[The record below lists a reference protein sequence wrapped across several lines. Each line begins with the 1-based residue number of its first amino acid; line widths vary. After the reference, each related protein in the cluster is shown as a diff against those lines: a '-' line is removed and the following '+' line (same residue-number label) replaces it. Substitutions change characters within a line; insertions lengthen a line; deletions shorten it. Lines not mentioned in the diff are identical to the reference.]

1 MDLEEQTLHYYSKIF
16 RIFLIIFFILIF
28 YYFFNLINKNILLT
42 NDILQINKSEKI
54 EIVFKNNIKNY
65 SDIDIFFLTIYSN
78 IYYKFYN
85 KFMHYGEFYLE
96 NNSSINDLLKI
107 ISKPSNIL
115 NKITIIEGWSKE
127 QLNKE
132 LSKHFSDIY
141 DIQYDDIIAD
151 TYFFEKNK
159 TFNSFVLKLNNIK
172 ENYFKKFNQ
181 SKLLEQFSDEEI
193 MTIGSLL
200 EKEGLGYKDKQ
211 KISSV
216 IFNRLNAN
224 MKLQID
230 ATVIYSITQGNYNFN
245 RKLLISDLNID
256 HPYNTYK
263 YYGLP
268 PKPISY
274 VGKKTLEIIF
284 ENNKT
289 DFLFYFFDNSLNR
302 HIFSKTYK
310 DHKKKLNEYR
320 NK

>member
-28 YYFFNLINKNILLT
+28 YYFFNLINKKILLI
-42 NDILQINKSEKI
+42 NDILQINKNEKI

-107 ISKPSNIL
+107 ISKPTNIL

-159 TFNSFVLKLNNIK
+159 TFNSFVLKLINIK

-211 KISSV
+211 QISSV

-289 DFLFYFFDNSLNR
+289 DFLFYFFDNYLNR

>member
-1 MDLEEQTLHYYSKIF
+1 MDLEEQTLHYYLKIF

-28 YYFFNLINKNILLT
+28 FYFFNLINKKIFLT
-42 NDILQINKSEKI
+42 QDILEINKSEKI
-54 EIVFKNNIKNY
+54 EKVLKFKIKNY
-65 SDIDIFFLTIYSN
+65 SDIDIFFLTIYSKL
-78 IYYKFYN
+78 YYKFYN

-96 NNSSINDLLKI
+96 KNSSINDLLKI
-107 ISKPSNIL
+107 ISKPSNVL

-127 QLNKE
+127 QLNRE
-132 LSKHFSDIY
+132 LSKYFTDIY
-141 DIQYDDIIAD
+141 DIHYEDIIAD

-159 TFNSFVLKLNNIK
+159 TFDSFVLKLINIK
-172 ENYFKKFNQ
+172 KNYFKILNQ
-181 SKLLEQFSDEEI
+181 SELLQQYSEQEV
-193 MTIGSLL
+193 MTIGSLM
-200 EKEGLGYKDKQ
+200 EKEGLDYKDKQ
-211 KISSV
+211 QISSV

-230 ATVIYSITQGNYNFN
+230 ATVIYSITQGDYNFN

-274 VGKKTLEIIF
+274 VGKKTLDIIF

-289 DFLFYFFDNSLNR
+289 DFLFYFFDYSLNR

>member
-1 MDLEEQTLHYYSKIF
+1 LEEQTLHYYSKIF

-302 HIFSKTYK
+302 HIFSKKYK

>member
-1 MDLEEQTLHYYSKIF
+1 
-16 RIFLIIFFILIF
+16 
-28 YYFFNLINKNILLT
+28 
-42 NDILQINKSEKI
+42 
-54 EIVFKNNIKNY
+54 
-65 SDIDIFFLTIYSN
+65 
-78 IYYKFYN
+78 
-85 KFMHYGEFYLE
+85 MHYGEFYLE

-107 ISKPSNIL
+107 ISKPTNIL

-159 TFNSFVLKLNNIK
+159 TFNSFVLKLINIK

-211 KISSV
+211 QISSV

-289 DFLFYFFDNSLNR
+289 DFLFYFFDNYLNR
-302 HIFSKTYK
+302 HIFSKF
-310 DHKKKLNEYR
+310 HKLNEYR
-320 NK
+320 NKQ